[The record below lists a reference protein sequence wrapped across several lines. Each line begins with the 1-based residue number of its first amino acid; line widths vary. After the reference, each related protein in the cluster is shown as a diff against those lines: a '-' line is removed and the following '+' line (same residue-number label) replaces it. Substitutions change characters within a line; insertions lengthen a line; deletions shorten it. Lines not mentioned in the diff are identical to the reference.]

1 MADDRTNR
9 GAGDRDRI
17 NVDQDYELRYWS
29 ERLGV
34 TPAQLRQAVE
44 DVGPMVAKVEQ
55 HLRNARAS

>member
-9 GAGDRDRI
+9 GAVDRDRI

-55 HLRNARAS
+55 HLRSARAS